1 LLHLV
6 VVLAKSYD
14 TLPIPYPRISLAES
28 YSELQEEFQ
37 NQADSTLSQISHK
50 SVDQAFDERIH
61 ARFRQMMPL
70 AKIEILSGEAFRRR
84 WDGFVEDIG
93 WVEELARCGD
103 FDVWEVR
110 GIRTRISD
118 GQGFSINGGG

>member
-1 LLHLV
+1 MGLW
-6 VVLAKSYD
+6 
-14 TLPIPYPRISLAES
+14 R
-28 YSELQEEFQ
+28 
-37 NQADSTLSQISHK
+37 
-50 SVDQAFDERIH
+50 
-61 ARFRQMMPL
+61 
-70 AKIEILSGEAFRRR
+70 
-84 WDGFVEDIG
+84 IG